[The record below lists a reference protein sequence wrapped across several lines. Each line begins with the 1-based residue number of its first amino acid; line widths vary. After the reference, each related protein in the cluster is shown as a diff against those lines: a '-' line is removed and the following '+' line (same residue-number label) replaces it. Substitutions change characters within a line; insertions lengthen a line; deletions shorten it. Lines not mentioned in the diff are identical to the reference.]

1 MSFVRKRRWARPT
14 QRVNDVAM
22 EIEFKNQTVALLFA
36 KYPTPGA
43 VMTRLC
49 PPLSPEAAARVQRA
63 CMRHI
68 WSELTAGDWCLPI
81 LVGSPDDALGRFPS
95 LLNPDTTGDAPVFCW
110 PQGDG
115 DLGERLV
122 RASKLA
128 FDGGAR
134 AVVFLGVD
142 SPMQDWDVIRGL
154 SGQLT
159 NADVAIG
166 PCADGGYYFLA
177 TRRHIPKLFA
187 GVDWGTPRVFEQTC
201 DIAERLNLSVWR
213 AESGYDIDR
222 VEDLHRALGDL
233 EPDSELARTIREVLA
248 KSNQITTKDPA

>member
-1 MSFVRKRRWARPT
+1 MKF
-14 QRVNDVAM
+14 
-22 EIEFKNQTVALLFA
+22 EIQNNFAALLFA

-49 PPLSPEAAARVQRA
+49 PPLSPEEAVRIQRA
-63 CMRHI
+63 CMQHI
-68 WSELTAGDWCLPI
+68 WSELTVGDWCCPV
-81 LVGSPDDALGRFPS
+81 LVGSPDDALADFPTI
-95 LLNPDTTGDAPVFCW
+95 LDPDTADGSRMCCW

-128 FDGGAR
+128 FDCGAR

-154 SGQLT
+154 SGLLAS
-159 NADVAIG
+159 ADVAIG

-177 TRRHIPKLFA
+177 TRRHIPELFA
-187 GVDWGTPRVFEQTC
+187 GVDWGTSRVFEQTLS
-201 DIAERLNLSVWR
+201 IAERLKLSVWR
-213 AESGYDIDR
+213 AESGYDLDR

-233 EPDSELARTIREVLA
+233 EPDCELARTIRDVLA
-248 KSNQITTKDPA
+248 KSDQLTTKDSA